1 MPNQEPK
8 KSYKFFAPK
17 VFIRTFGCQMNEHDS
32 ERVRD
37 LLVQSGHIIT
47 DKIEDA
53 DAVIFNTCSVRK
65 HAEDRVYGKVGTL
78 KKIKK
83 ERPGLIIGII
93 GCMAEAQKSDIFTR
107 LPYVDFLCGPA
118 DLDRI
123 PGIIEKISRG
133 AGRIICLGG
142 YESKRIPEFTRDRN
156 AGHAGYVKIM
166 EGCDNFCSY
175 CIVPYVRGRE
185 RSRPSA
191 EILKEI
197 DSLLKKGARKIT
209 LLGQNV
215 NSYGR
220 GLKEKIDFPNLLKKI
235 DRLLRKI
242 SGRDIKIDFL
252 TSHPKDAGLDLFKAM
267 AGLES
272 VSKKLHLPLQSGSNR
287 ILKKMNRSYTIER
300 YKKLVK
306 DLRLLVKG
314 GSLTTDL
321 IVGFPGETK
330 KDFNDTLKVAKEI
343 EFDAA
348 YIFKYSPRPFTAA
361 SKFKDNVPQEE
372 KERRH
377 SQLLEAQKKI
387 SRLSKPALQL
397 NCNAGLDKK

>member
-1 MPNQEPK
+1 
-8 KSYKFFAPK
+8 
-17 VFIRTFGCQMNEHDS
+17 MNEHDS